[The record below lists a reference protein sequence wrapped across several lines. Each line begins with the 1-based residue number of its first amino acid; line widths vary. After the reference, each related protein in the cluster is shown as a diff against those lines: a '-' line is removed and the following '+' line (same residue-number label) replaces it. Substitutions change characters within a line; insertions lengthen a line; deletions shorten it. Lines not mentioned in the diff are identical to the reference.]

1 MTSAKCTRVRG
12 FSIIVLVVLI
22 AMVGGSGCIKA
33 VKTTLSG
40 GPPAGE
46 TTPLPFV
53 TETPTS
59 DVTPIDIPQ
68 STPTPIPAAVQTPNQ
83 STVITEVTP
92 FVTPNPYVFPQAVQ
106 INESPQYPFLYRQPE
121 FTRTYTLI
129 GNGNAFGLQVNVV
142 KAPLYIVFTVNPK
155 YDCLKDPDS
164 CRGTV
169 LVPVNSPYMTITV
182 RDNQTHEIVARDG
195 YGGIY
200 SSDTGNYQFSNYG
213 NLSTSVN
220 GQQTVTSVSEP
231 GPRYIAIYTAGQYQI
246 TIEGAYL
253 DVTLSIITGN
263 SPNPLDATEK
273 SASSAPVPTPAD
285 DEGFS

>member
-33 VKTTLSG
+33 VKTALSG

-106 INESPQYPFLYRQPE
+106 INESPQYPFLYRQTPRVYQNIYVDRQRE
-121 FTRTYTLI
+121 RVRSPGKCGEGPVVYCI
-129 GNGNAFGLQVNVV
+129 YGRSQV
-142 KAPLYIVFTVNPK
+142 
-155 YDCLKDPDS
+155 
-164 CRGTV
+164 
-169 LVPVNSPYMTITV
+169 
-182 RDNQTHEIVARDG
+182 
-195 YGGIY
+195 
-200 SSDTGNYQFSNYG
+200 
-213 NLSTSVN
+213 
-220 GQQTVTSVSEP
+220 
-231 GPRYIAIYTAGQYQI
+231 
-246 TIEGAYL
+246 
-253 DVTLSIITGN
+253 
-263 SPNPLDATEK
+263 
-273 SASSAPVPTPAD
+273 
-285 DEGFS
+285 

>member
-1 MTSAKCTRVRG
+1 MTPAKYTAVRG

-22 AMVGGSGCIKA
+22 AMVGCSGCIK
-33 VKTTLSG
+33 VVQTTLSG
-40 GPPAGE
+40 GAAGNANGA
-46 TTPLPFV
+46 PVV

-59 DVTPIDIPQ
+59 AVTPIDIPQ
-68 STPTPIPAAVQTPNQ
+68 STPTSLPAAVQTPAQ

-92 FVTPNPYVFPQAVQ
+92 FLTPNPYVFPQAVQ
-106 INESPQYPFLYRQPE
+106 INATPQYYSFLSRQPE
-121 FTRTYTLI
+121 FTKTYTLI
-129 GNGNAFGLQVNVV
+129 GNGNAFGLQVDVV
-142 KAPLYIVFTVNPK
+142 KAPLYIVFTVTPK
-155 YDCLKDPDS
+155 YDCLEDPDS

-182 RDNQTHEIVARDG
+182 RDNQTHEIVAKDG

-200 SSDTGNYQFSNYG
+200 SSDTGNYQFSNSG

-253 DVTLSIITGN
+253 DVTVSIITGN
-263 SPNPLDATEK
+263 SPIT
-273 SASSAPVPTPAD
+273 PVPTMAD
-285 DEGFS
+285 NEGS